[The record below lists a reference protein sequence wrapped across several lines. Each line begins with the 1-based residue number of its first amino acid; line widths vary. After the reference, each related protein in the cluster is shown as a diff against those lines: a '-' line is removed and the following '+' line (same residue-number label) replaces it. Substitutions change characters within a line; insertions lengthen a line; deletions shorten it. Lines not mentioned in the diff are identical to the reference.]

1 MAKSSF
7 DIISAD
13 NGLQGIELA
22 QQTQPDLILLD
33 VLMPGM
39 DGFEVCRHIK
49 NDPDISDIP
58 IIIITSL
65 SDVSH
70 RMRGIEAGANEFI
83 VRPYHVNELIVRMDV
98 LLQLKLTREKL
109 ASERQMLQLLYD
121 VSQVIT
127 TQIDLK
133 SVMIHIITTT
143 KAALGATVG
152 NIILLDDSGNPT
164 HKILLR
170 EDAANR
176 ISRQVSDEVMSQGF
190 AGWLMRN
197 RTASIISDTQIDR
210 RWVILSDDKDAV
222 RSAIGV
228 PLTTSTRLVGIL
240 ILAHSEPDFFRNEH
254 LELTTAVGRQV
265 TSAIQKRLFVC
276 PSR

>member
-22 QQTQPDLILLD
+22 RQTQPDLILLD

-197 RTASIISDTQIDR
+197 RSASIISDTKIDR

-228 PLTTSTRLVGIL
+228 PLDGIARLVGMITN
-240 ILAHSEPDFFRNEH
+240 IR
-254 LELTTAVGRQV
+254 T
-265 TSAIQKRLFVC
+265 
-276 PSR
+276 